1 MRVVTALGI
10 AAIVLAGC
18 AGSDSGTA
26 AVGGEDVSGEGSSM
40 CRRDATFRADFRE
53 LDAVTGEEYTS
64 LRHEVDGDRVRIE
77 PSSTA
82 DALLLTE
89 SGNWQ
94 LTDGTWSETPGGVRP
109 VRPLRTPWMNNFVTG
124 SGIERATSPVGD
136 TTVAG
141 IVATVYEPTMTEL
154 EAAVP
159 ERFREREFDP
169 SRSTFRYVVDRC
181 GDVIAGDVAL
191 AFAGDE
197 ATFLDESGISDVLLY
212 RYVTY
217 DTGAAMPHLDERP
230 TGLLPP
236 IPPPPAS

>member
-1 MRVVTALGI
+1 MRGVTALGI
-10 AAIVLAGC
+10 AAVVLAGC
-18 AGSDSGTA
+18 SGSDDEPA
-26 AVGGEDVSGEGSSM
+26 AINGEDVSGERSSM
-40 CRRDATFRADFRE
+40 CRRDASFRADFRE
-53 LDAVTGEEYTS
+53 FDAVTGEEYTS
-64 LRHEVDGDRVRIE
+64 LRHEVDGERVRIE

-82 DALLLTE
+82 DALLLTD

-94 LTDGTWSETPGGVRP
+94 FIDGTWSETPGGVRP

-124 SGIERATSPVGD
+124 AGIERATSPVGE

-141 IVATVYEPTMTEL
+141 IEATVYEPTMAEL
-154 EAAVP
+154 ELAVP

-191 AFAGDE
+191 AFAGDD

-217 DTGAAMPHLDERP
+217 YTGEAMPHLAEP
-230 TGLLPP
+230 AGALPP